1 MGGTTS
7 KPYTPTGFISGET
20 ALEEAAYVSKQTA
33 SELQA
38 KAEAAALAA
47 QQAAA
52 AATAEAGSAQ
62 RWLRVVGYL
71 FLAVIIAFGVIIGY
85 DYYAVKNCMQSVFL
99 PPEAACVKA
108 PFTTQAQLNK
118 GKKDTVKLSLG
129 PPSLYTKLTSTVTG
143 SDSSGNLISK
153 THDATTSMSIPA
165 SSVPLSNQTQG
176 AYSMQWWMFVNDW
189 NYGYGKEKIVLQRP
203 DPTNTSVFNPTVSLH
218 PTDNTLKIT
227 VSVFPDKEGG
237 SSKTEP
243 APATGSGESTDDVYT
258 CEVSNIPLQ
267 SWFSVSISVFGRN
280 LDVYLDGKLVKS
292 CFLSGVPKPATG
304 DISVTPDGGFSGYM
318 CTMYTYP
325 RMLTPTDA
333 LNFFSAG
340 TPCRS
345 VTGTSTAANLTGYSV
360 RFGVYNPQGKEVQ
373 EYTF

>member
-7 KPYTPTGFISGET
+7 KIEAAPAPQLDITKGTFSGEYLQQLQQQSQQ
-20 ALEEAAYVSKQTA
+20 ALQQTA
-33 SELQA
+33 QA
-38 KAEAAALAA
+38 G
-47 QQAAA
+47 QQAVQQ
-52 AATAEAGSAQ
+52 ATSTGRS
-62 RWLRVVGYL
+62 W
-71 FLAVIIAFGVIIGY
+71 IIGIGSTLGIIVLVLVGLLAY
-85 DYYAVKNCMQSVFL
+85 DYYAVKNCMQSFLL
-99 PPEAACVKA
+99 PPEPCKES
-108 PFTTQAQLNK
+108 FTTQATAK
-118 GKKDTVKLSLG
+118 HAEKKPAPKTG
-129 PPSLYTKLTSTVTG
+129 PPSLLTKLTSTVTG

-153 THDATTSMSIPA
+153 THDATTSMTIPA
-165 SSVPLSNQTQG
+165 SSAPLSNQTQG

-203 DPTNTSVFNPTVSLH
+203 DPTNTAVFNPTISLH

-227 VSVFPDKEGG
+227 VSVFPDGEG

-243 APATGSGESTDDVYT
+243 APATGSGNSTDDVYT

-267 SWFSVSISVFGRN
+267 SWFSVGVSVFGRN

-304 DISVTPDGGFSGYM
+304 DISVSPDGGFSGYM

-360 RFGVYNPQGKEVQ
+360 RFGVFNPQGKEVQ